1 MELARTVALRASH
14 GVQPEAAGD
23 AEKVADS
30 LTGNARLSL
39 VTTPA
44 GLRGLEASWRNLEAE
59 AQAPS
64 VFQSYDWIRAWTD
77 TYLGLPDAP
86 ELTLIAGE
94 RDGKLAFVWP
104 LMKTRRG
111 PVRLL
116 RWLSEPHAQYGDV
129 LLARDES
136 AEPWLTATLDL
147 IRRIGNVDAIRL
159 RHVRRDARAA
169 DFLAGHFRNAR
180 SPDTA
185 PWMDLSSFA
194 GEAAYEARY
203 TSTQR
208 KRRKKIRRSLEE
220 ALGPLDFRLIEE
232 PGACREA
239 IAAAIAEKTRWIE
252 ARGRHNRVFGCPRLA
267 AFLLRLPQSGPAP
280 LRLVTSCLTAGGRP
294 ISWEIGLRFGGTHF
308 AFITAHD
315 NRLTEYSPA
324 RLHMDLSQRQ
334 ALRDGL
340 QAFDLMVPH
349 DPHKDSW
356 SSGAVATADY
366 HLPLSPLGRI
376 YGRLYLE
383 ALRPALRAA
392 YYRLPDH
399 ALRSLKPIIGH

>member
-1 MELARTVALRASH
+1 MELARAVALRAGQ
-14 GVQPEAAGD
+14 GVQPEAAGVG
-23 AEKVADS
+23 AKAAGS
-30 LTGNARLSL
+30 LAGNARLSL

-44 GLRGLEASWRNLEAE
+44 GLHGLEASWRHLEAE

-64 VFQSYDWIRAWTD
+64 VFQSYDWIRSWAD

-86 ELTLIAGE
+86 KPVLIAGE
-94 RDGKLAFVWP
+94 RDGRLAFVWP
-104 LMKTRRG
+104 LMRTRRG

-129 LLARDES
+129 LLARDEP
-136 AEPWLTATLDL
+136 AEPWLTAALDL
-147 IRRIGNVDAIRL
+147 IHQIGDVDAIRL
-159 RHVRRDARAA
+159 RHVRRDAQAA
-169 DFLAGHFRNAR
+169 DFLAGHFRNAH

-194 GEAAYEARY
+194 DESAYEARY
-203 TSTQR
+203 TPTQR

-220 ALGPLDFRLIEE
+220 ALGPLAFQLVED

-239 IAAAIAEKTRWIE
+239 IAAAIAEKARWIE

-267 AFLLRLPQSGPAP
+267 AFLLRLPQAGPVP

-315 NRLTEYSPA
+315 NRLTAYSPA

-340 QAFDLMVPH
+340 RDFDLMVPH

-366 HLPLSPLGRI
+366 YLPLSPLGRI

-383 ALRPALRAA
+383 ALRPALRAV
-392 YYRLPDH
+392 YHRLPDH
-399 ALRSLKPIIGH
+399 ALRSLKPIIRH